1 MQLQSGEKFT
11 VPFDTLVLFSTN
23 YHPNEIFDGAAL
35 RRIFFKIKVDGPTQ
49 DMFLK
54 IFGTVARKKG
64 VAIDEASIL
73 YLLREKYPSIDN
85 NFANYQPTFLIDQII
100 AMCDFE
106 GQPYRM
112 TPELVDRAWANMFVR
127 DEVIAK

>member
-1 MQLQSGEKFT
+1 M
-11 VPFDTLVLFSTN
+11 
-23 YHPNEIFDGAAL
+23 
-35 RRIFFKIKVDGPTQ
+35 
-49 DMFLK
+49 
-54 IFGTVARKKG
+54 
-64 VAIDEASIL
+64 AIDEASIL